1 MKERR
6 HAKILELIGRY
17 NIDTQEE
24 LLTRLREEGFNVTQA
39 TVSRDIKE
47 LRLVKTPSPGG
58 GYRYSAAKESAK
70 DGAAKFYS
78 LLSDS
83 AVSIAYAGNITVI
96 KCLTGMAQAVC
107 AAMDALNWD
116 NIVGTLSGDDTI
128 FVLSRNEEG
137 AAGLAENLNK
147 IVG

>member
-17 NIDTQEE
+17 DIDTQEE
-24 LLTRLREEGFNVTQA
+24 LLNRLREEGFNVTQA

-47 LRLVKTPSPGG
+47 LRLTKTPSSDG
-58 GYRYSAAKESAK
+58 GYRYSAIKESTK
-70 DGAAKFYS
+70 DSADKFYA

-83 AVSIAYAGNITVI
+83 AVSINCAGNITVV

-107 AAMDALNWD
+107 AALDALNREG
-116 NIVGTLSGDDTI
+116 IVGTLSGDDTI
-128 FVLSRNEEG
+128 FILTKDGNSATE
-137 AAGLAENLNK
+137 LAENLNR
-147 IVG
+147 IVR